1 MLSSLLGNNK
11 IRNYSKYTDS
21 YGVCLIHSWYSVIEI
36 NNNNKNFD
44 IELHKKIT
52 NGVITIE
59 TNINKMFF

>member
-1 MLSSLLGNNK
+1 MLLGNHK
-11 IRNYSKYTDS
+11 IRNYSTYTNS
-21 YGVCLIHSWYSVIEI
+21 HEICLIHSWSSVIEI